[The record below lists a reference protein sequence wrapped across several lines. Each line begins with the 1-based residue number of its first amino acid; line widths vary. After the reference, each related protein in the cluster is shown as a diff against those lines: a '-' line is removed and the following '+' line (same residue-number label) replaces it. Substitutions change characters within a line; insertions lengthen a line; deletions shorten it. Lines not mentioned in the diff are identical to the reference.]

1 MLTTIALTA
10 AAVLV
15 VGLLVWA
22 LVRHER
28 VDETERFHRARE
40 ITTSWAAPGPQV
52 HDTNPPVSSPVVT
65 PVEEPA
71 DAAPAEPAPAAQTP
85 ARPAPSTGKP
95 PARG

>member
-1 MLTTIALTA
+1 VLTTIALTA

-52 HDTNPPVSSPVVT
+52 HDTNPPAA
-65 PVEEPA
+65 PVE
-71 DAAPAEPAPAAQTP
+71 APAPD
-85 ARPAPSTGKP
+85 TGDLP
-95 PARG
+95 PRG